1 MAKVNH
7 ATINAMFQS
16 FNTLF
21 NKGFETTETFWEKVA
36 MLVPSS
42 GAQENYGW
50 LGNMPALRQWIGER
64 AIKKLIKKSYSIEN
78 LDFEASVAILRKE
91 IEDDAYGV
99 YSPVFQTMGESAAQ
113 WPDKLIFELIVK
125 GFTDKCYDDQPF
137 FSKNHIIGTGN
148 DRPKV
153 SNMSNKPLSLESYKE
168 ARAAMMSFK
177 NDELEP
183 LGVVP
188 NLLVVPPA
196 LEDKGKAIVESEFIA
211 IDGVTQTNTY
221 KGTAELLVVPRL
233 AGHDTKW
240 FLLDTRKAIKPL
252 IFQSRKEPEFA
263 AITDP
268 NSEHVFKNNSFL
280 YGVDARGNVG
290 FSFWQLAF
298 GSTGQ

>member
-21 NKGFETTETFWEKVA
+21 NKGFEVTDTYWEKVA

-64 AIKKLIKKSYSIEN
+64 AIKKLIKRSYSIEN
-78 LDFEASVAILRKE
+78 LDFEASVEILRKE

-99 YSPVFQTMGESAAQ
+99 YAPVFQSMGESAAQ
-113 WPDKLIFELIVK
+113 WPDQLIFDLIVK
-125 GFTDKCYDDQPF
+125 GFDDKCYDEQPF
-137 FSKNHIIGTGN
+137 FSKNHPVGTEN
-148 DRPKV
+148 NSLKV
-153 SNMSNKPLSLESYKE
+153 SNMSNKPLSLASYTE

-177 NDELEP
+177 NDELQP

-188 NLLVVPPA
+188 NILVVPPA
-196 LEDKGKAIVESEFIA
+196 LEDMGKRIVESEFVDIG
-211 IDGVTQTNTY
+211 GVTQSNTY

-298 GSTGQ
+298 GSTGK